1 MTSIVRR
8 SLSFIVIAAM
18 AGGAV
23 WWFTRPQPIPVR
35 LVEVTRGT
43 VEATVSNTRAGEIEA
58 CQRIRLSTILGGRI
72 EYLGVREGDRV
83 EAGQVLMRLWQQDL
97 DSRLA
102 VAEAQ
107 LTTARNRADEVCTT
121 AANAERDAARQRT
134 LAARG
139 FVADARADAAQAEAL
154 ARRASCAAARADVA
168 TAERQREAARVDV
181 GRVTIVAPFA
191 GTVARITGELGEYS
205 TPSPPGVPTPPAIDL
220 IDDSCL
226 YVKVPMDE
234 IDAPKIQPGQPAR
247 VTLDALPGRVFE
259 ARVTRVAPYITAVE
273 RQSRTVDVD
282 LAFVRPQEAHGLL
295 VGYSTDVEII
305 LAVREDTL
313 RIPTATLLEGNRV
326 YVYRETDGT
335 LQARQLRI
343 GVANWEL
350 SEVLDGL
357 VEGERIVTSLERE
370 GLADGVRVVPE
381 DAPAP
386 TAR

>member
-1 MTSIVRR
+1 MSSILRR
-8 SLSFIVIAAM
+8 SLSFIVIAAL
-18 AGGAV
+18 AGAAV

-58 CQRIRLSTILGGRI
+58 CQRTRLSTILGGRI

-83 EAGQVLMRLWQQDL
+83 EAGQVLMRLWQEDL

-102 VAEAQ
+102 IAEAQ
-107 LTTARNRADEVCTT
+107 LATARRRADEVCTM
-121 AANAERDAARQRT
+121 AANAEREAARQSA
-134 LAARG
+134 LAERG
-139 FVADARADAAQAEAL
+139 FVAGAREETARAEAQ

-168 TAERQREAARVDV
+168 TVERQREAARVDV
-181 GRVTIVAPFA
+181 GRVTIVAPFS

-273 RQSRTVDVD
+273 RQARTVDVD
-282 LAFVRPQEAHGLL
+282 LEFVAPDEAHGLL

-305 LAVREDTL
+305 LDVREDTL
-313 RIPTATLLEGNRV
+313 QVPTATLLEGNRV
-326 YVYRETDGT
+326 YVYRDADGT
-335 LQARQLRI
+335 LETRRLQI
-343 GVANWEL
+343 GLANWEH
-350 SEVLDGL
+350 SEVLEGL
-357 VEGERIVTSLERE
+357 AAGERVVASLERE

-381 DAPAP
+381 DARP
-386 TAR
+386 R